1 MNEERKHEDSN
12 KEGLPSTAKVVAG
25 AALGLAVPAAV
36 GAARKLISADDDSE
50 RSEDAAASSRVAKQ
64 SGGTRTSSPRK
75 AATRPKTGAA
85 TRRKTGTAS
94 RRVRTKEQLYRQA
107 TRLKI
112 DGRSQMTKAEL
123 ERAVGRATKKR

>member
-36 GAARKLISADDDSE
+36 GAARKLISSDDDSE

-64 SGGTRTSSPRK
+64 SSGTRRS
-75 AATRPKTGAA
+75 AAA

>member
-1 MNEERKHEDSN
+1 MSEERKETDSS

-36 GAARKLISADDDSE
+36 GAARKLISSDGDSE
-50 RSEDAAASSRVAKQ
+50 RSEDASAPRRVAKQ
-64 SGGTRTSSPRK
+64 SSGSTRASSPQK
-75 AATRPKTGAA
+75 TTRRKTGTA
-85 TRRKTGTAS
+85 TRRKTGTTA